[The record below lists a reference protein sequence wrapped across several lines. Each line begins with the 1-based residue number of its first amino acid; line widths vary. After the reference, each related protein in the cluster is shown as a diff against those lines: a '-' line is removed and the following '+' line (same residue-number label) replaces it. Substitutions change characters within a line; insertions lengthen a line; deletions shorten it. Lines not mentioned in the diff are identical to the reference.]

1 MARKRMIDP
10 SFWDDLNVAKLS
22 IAARLC
28 FIGMVSN
35 ADDEGRIEAEP
46 RYIKRAVFGF
56 DDELSSTDVA
66 GLLAEI
72 QHACPSVVFYQVDG
86 RALASFTNWKRY
98 QYIQKPQPSRLPP
111 VPLPDE
117 YDNDTVP
124 VSPSGRE
131 RNRKEKNRKEA
142 NDARA
147 RLEILLGNPDQAA
160 AAVAAAV
167 RSRGDFTLGEVEIC
181 EAYVDRELPTFPKAV
196 GALYNLLKAGKLPSP
211 PPVPRTNGHHP
222 TRPTARLPDQPDL
235 HWAED
240 ERGKYLALADGTRY
254 EVPDHDTP
262 RVSR

>member
-22 IAARLC
+22 IAGRLC

-35 ADDEGRIEAEP
+35 ADDEGRIEADP

-72 QHACPSVVFYQVDG
+72 QRSCPSVVFYEVDG

-98 QYIQKPQPSRLPP
+98 QYIQKPQTSRLPP
-111 VPLPDE
+111 VPVTDE
-117 YDNDTVP
+117 YDTDTVP
-124 VSPSGRE
+124 ASPSRREEKGR
-131 RNRKEKNRKEA
+131 EKNRKEA

-160 AAVAAAV
+160 TAVAAAV
-167 RSRGDFTLGEVEIC
+167 RSRGTFTLDEVAQC
-181 EAYVDRELPTFPKAV
+181 EAYVEREVPTFPKAV

-211 PPVPRTNGHHP
+211 PPSPRTNGHRP
-222 TRPTARLPDQPDL
+222 GRPTARLPDQPDL
-235 HWAED
+235 HWAD
-240 ERGKYLALADGTRY
+240 DGNGRYLALPDGSRY
-254 EVPDHDTP
+254 EVPN
-262 RVSR
+262 V